1 MASSSSSS
9 SSSNQVLQPSE
20 QVLLTREQLEAMD
33 YNTLVKMDAMYSFTT
48 SRKTAKTKKTK
59 DAIITR
65 LLKNRVKKGKFAPE
79 QAAYLHYELTHPIAK
94 ALPVYQLTKE
104 EIEKGLMVQPTDGT
118 FIPPYLV
125 GEIYTIAKTMEDRDD
140 ELRFI
145 KSKFEP
151 NILHSNTRVFHVT
164 INGFTARMNFG
175 TALQGI
181 HYRNVFSPTF
191 FIKDYS
197 YLAKKF
203 EIDSTQLKSRDQY
216 RDEAGWLRGDYGPQ
230 PAFTHT
236 IPNRAIY
243 NNYADFK
250 NNQISK
256 FFIEHLFPT
265 YTLYYVIDNILTI
278 LESHRKASKVNIITQ
293 GYINTT
299 SLDQR
304 YLPQAQNNPINI
316 LKVYIRELNN
326 RLTNLKE
333 YKIIINNEKVKE
345 LNARL
350 DAINKLLVN
359 PDPSIPNQLN
369 AKFEERVISIV
380 MKPANKRFEKRGSV
394 KTTKATNKSMFNKYS
409 AKEDGLKKTIKRHHS
424 ARRHTRSKNSSRRIK
439 SV

>member
-1 MASSSSSS
+1 MAS

-20 QVLLTREQLEAMD
+20 QVLLTREELEAID
-33 YNTLVKMDAMYSFTT
+33 YSTLVKMDAMYSFAT
-48 SRKTAKTKKTK
+48 SRKTVKTKKTK

-65 LLKNRVKKGKFAPE
+65 LLKNSVTKGKFAPE

-94 ALPVYQLTKE
+94 ALPS
-104 EIEKGLMVQPTDGT
+104 GT

-125 GEIYTIAKTMEDRDD
+125 GEIYTIAKTMEDRDH

-151 NILHSNTRVFHVT
+151 NIVYPHSNLFRVN
-164 INGFTARMNFG
+164 INGFHLHIRLGEGLVGKHF
-175 TALQGI
+175 
-181 HYRNVFSPTF
+181 RNVFSPTF

-203 EIDSTQLKSRDQY
+203 EIDSKQLKSNAQY
-216 RDEAGWLRGDYGPQ
+216 RDEEGWKRGDYGPQ
-230 PAFTHT
+230 PPFTHT
-236 IPNRAIY
+236 ILNDAIY
-243 NNYADFK
+243 DNYADFK

-256 FFIEHLFPT
+256 FFITHLFPT

-278 LESHRKASKVNIITQ
+278 LENHRKASKVNIITQ

-299 SLDQR
+299 SLGQR
-304 YLPQAQNNPINI
+304 YLPPAQNNPINI

-369 AKFEERVISIV
+369 AKFEERVISII

-394 KTTKATNKSMFNKYS
+394 KTTKATKSMFNKYI

-424 ARRHTRSKNSSRRIK
+424 ARRYSRSKNSSRRIK
-439 SV
+439 SI

>member
-1 MASSSSSS
+1 MASSS
-9 SSSNQVLQPSE
+9 NQILQPAQ
-20 QVLLTREQLEAMD
+20 QVLLTKEELEAKD
-33 YNTLVKMDAMYSFTT
+33 YKTLVNMDNLYSFKK
-48 SRKTAKTKKTK
+48 SRKTASTRKTK

-65 LLKNRVKKGKFAPE
+65 LLRNGVPQSKYAPE
-79 QAAYLHYELTHPIAK
+79 KAAYLHYELNHPIAK
-94 ALPVYQLTKE
+94 ALPVYQLTE
-104 EIEKGLMVQPTDGT
+104 EEKEKGLMVQPTEGT

-151 NILHSNTRVFHVT
+151 IIEPHSDLFKVT
-164 INGFTARMNFG
+164 VNGFQLHIKPRKGLLLEKHFK
-175 TALQGI
+175 
-181 HYRNVFSPTF
+181 NVFSPTF

-203 EIDSTQLKSRDQY
+203 EINSALLKERGQY
-216 RDEAGWLRGDYGPQ
+216 RDEVGWKRGDYGPQ
-230 PAFTHT
+230 PPFTHT
-236 IPNRAIY
+236 IPYEAIY
-243 NNYADFK
+243 DNYARFK
-250 NNQISK
+250 DIQIIK
-256 FFIEHLFPT
+256 FYIAHLFPT
-265 YTLYYVIDNILTI
+265 YTLYYVIEKMLTI
-278 LESHRKASKVNIITQ
+278 LESHRKAKTVNIITR

-299 SLDQR
+299 SLEQL
-304 YLPQAQNNPINI
+304 YLPPDQNNPINI

-326 RLTNLKE
+326 RLINLQE
-333 YKIIINNEKVKE
+333 YKIIINNDIVKD

-369 AKFEERVISIV
+369 AKFEERVISII

-394 KTTKATNKSMFNKYS
+394 KTIKATKSMFNKYAS
-409 AKEDGLKKTIKRHHS
+409 KEDGSKKTIKRHHS

-439 SV
+439 SI

>member
-1 MASSSSSS
+1 MA

-33 YNTLVKMDAMYSFTT
+33 YNTLVKMDAMYSFNT
-48 SRKTAKTKKTK
+48 SRKTAKTRKTK

-65 LLKNRVKKGKFAPE
+65 LLKNRVIKGKFAPE

-94 ALPVYQLTKE
+94 ALPS
-104 EIEKGLMVQPTDGT
+104 GT

-125 GEIYTIAKTMEDRDD
+125 GEIYDIAKTMEDRDY

-151 NILHSNTRVFHVT
+151 NIVYPHSNLFRVN
-164 INGFTARMNFG
+164 INGFHLHIRLGEGLVGKHF
-175 TALQGI
+175 
-181 HYRNVFSPTF
+181 RNVFSPTF

-203 EIDSTQLKSRDQY
+203 EINSTQLKSRDQY
-216 RDEAGWLRGDYGPQ
+216 MDELGWLRGDYGPQ
-230 PAFTHT
+230 AAFTHT
-236 IPNRAIY
+236 IPRTAIY
-243 NNYADFK
+243 TSYADFK
-250 NNQISK
+250 DNQISK

-265 YTLYYVIDNILTI
+265 YTLYYVIDNILTL
-278 LESHRKASKVNIITQ
+278 LETHRKASKVNIITQ

-299 SLDQR
+299 SLMQL
-304 YLPQAQNNPINI
+304 YLPPDQNNPINI

-333 YKIIINNEKVKE
+333 YKIIINNDIVKD

-369 AKFEERVISIV
+369 AKFEERVISII

-394 KTTKATNKSMFNKYS
+394 KTIKATKSIFNKYI
-409 AKEDGLKKTIKRHHS
+409 AKENSSIKTIKRHHS
-424 ARRHTRSKNSSRRIK
+424 ARRHSRSKNSSRRIK
-439 SV
+439 SI

>member
-1 MASSSSSS
+1 MA

-20 QVLLTREQLEAMD
+20 QVLLTKEELEAMD

-48 SRKTAKTKKTK
+48 SRKTAKTRKTK
-59 DAIITR
+59 NAIITR
-65 LLKNRVKKGKFAPE
+65 LLKNRVIKGKFAPE

-94 ALPVYQLTKE
+94 ALPS
-104 EIEKGLMVQPTDGT
+104 GT

-125 GEIYTIAKTMEDRDD
+125 GEIYDIAKTMEDRDY

-151 NILHSNTRVFHVT
+151 NIVYPHSNLFRVN
-164 INGFTARMNFG
+164 INGFHLHIRLGEGLVGKHF
-175 TALQGI
+175 
-181 HYRNVFSPTF
+181 RNVFSPTF

-203 EIDSTQLKSRDQY
+203 EINSTQLKSRDQY
-216 RDEAGWLRGDYGPQ
+216 MDEEGWKRGDYGPQ
-230 PAFTHT
+230 PPFTHT

-243 NNYADFK
+243 ENYTDFK
-250 NNQISK
+250 DNQISK

-265 YTLYYVIDNILTI
+265 YTLYYVIDNILTL
-278 LESHRKASKVNIITQ
+278 LETHRKASKVNIITQ

-299 SLDQR
+299 SLMQL
-304 YLPQAQNNPINI
+304 YLPPDQNNPINI

-333 YKIIINNEKVKE
+333 YKIIINNDIVKD

-369 AKFEERVISIV
+369 AKFEERVISII

-394 KTTKATNKSMFNKYS
+394 KTIKATKSIFNKYI
-409 AKEDGLKKTIKRHHS
+409 AKENSSIKTIKRHHS
-424 ARRHTRSKNSSRRIK
+424 ARRHSRSKNSSRRIK

>member
-1 MASSSSSS
+1 MASSSY
-9 SSSNQVLQPSE
+9 QVLQPSE
-20 QVLLTREQLEAMD
+20 QILLTREELEAMD
-33 YNTLVKMDAMYSFTT
+33 YKTLVKMDDRYSFNTA
-48 SRKTAKTKKTK
+48 RKTVKTRKTK

-65 LLKNRVKKGKFAPE
+65 LLKNRVTKGKFAPE

-94 ALPVYQLTKE
+94 ALPVYQLTEE
-104 EIEKGLMVQPTDGT
+104 EIEKGLMVQPTEGT

-145 KSKFEP
+145 KSRFEP
-151 NILHSNTRVFHVT
+151 NIVYPHSDLFKVN
-164 INGFTARMNFG
+164 INGFHLHIRLGEGLVGKHF
-175 TALQGI
+175 
-181 HYRNVFSPTF
+181 RNVFSPTF

-203 EIDSTQLKSRDQY
+203 EIDSKQLKSRDQY
-216 RDEAGWLRGDYGPQ
+216 MDELGWLRGDYGPQ

-236 IPNRAIY
+236 IPRTAIY
-243 NNYADFK
+243 TSYADFK

-256 FFIEHLFPT
+256 FLIEHLFPT
-265 YTLYYVIDNILTI
+265 YTLYYVIDHILTL
-278 LESHRKASKVNIITQ
+278 LETHRKAKKVNIITR

-299 SLDQR
+299 SLDQL
-304 YLPQAQNNPINI
+304 YLPADQNNPINI
-316 LKVYIRELNN
+316 LKVYIRELNI
-326 RLTNLKE
+326 RLTNLQE

-369 AKFEERVISIV
+369 AKFEERVISII

-394 KTTKATNKSMFNKYS
+394 KTIKATNKSIFNKYS
-409 AKEDGLKKTIKRHHS
+409 AKEDGLIKTIKRHHS
-424 ARRHTRSKNSSRRIK
+424 ARRYSRSKNSSRRIK
-439 SV
+439 SI

>member
-1 MASSSSSS
+1 MASSSY
-9 SSSNQVLQPSE
+9 QVLQPSE
-20 QVLLTREQLEAMD
+20 QILLTREELEAMD
-33 YNTLVKMDAMYSFTT
+33 YKTLVKMDDRYSFNT
-48 SRKTAKTKKTK
+48 SRKTVKTRKTK

-65 LLKNRVKKGKFAPE
+65 LLKNGVTKGKFAPE

-94 ALPVYQLTKE
+94 ALPVYQLTEE
-104 EIEKGLMVQPTDGT
+104 EIEKGLMVQPTEGT

-151 NILHSNTRVFHVT
+151 IIEPHSDLFKVT
-164 INGFTARMNFG
+164 VNGFQLHIKPRKGLLLEKHFK
-175 TALQGI
+175 
-181 HYRNVFSPTF
+181 NVFSPTF

-203 EIDSTQLKSRDQY
+203 EINSALLKERGQY
-216 RDEAGWLRGDYGPQ
+216 RDEEGWKRGDYGPQ
-230 PAFTHT
+230 PPFTHT
-236 IPNRAIY
+236 IPNQAIY
-243 NNYADFK
+243 DNYARFK
-250 NNQISK
+250 DIQIIK
-256 FFIEHLFPT
+256 FYITHLFPT
-265 YTLYYVIDNILTI
+265 YTLYYVVEKMLTI
-278 LESHRKASKVNIITQ
+278 LESHRKAKTVNIITR

-299 SLDQR
+299 SLEQL
-304 YLPQAQNNPINI
+304 YLPPDQNNPINI

-326 RLTNLKE
+326 RLTNLQE

-369 AKFEERVISIV
+369 AKFEERVISII

-394 KTTKATNKSMFNKYS
+394 KTIKATNKSMFNKYS
-409 AKEDGLKKTIKRHHS
+409 AKEDGLIKTIKRHHS
-424 ARRHTRSKNSSRRIK
+424 ARGHTRSKNSSRRIK
-439 SV
+439 SI

>member
-1 MASSSSSS
+1 MASSS
-9 SSSNQVLQPSE
+9 NQILQPAV
-20 QVLLTREQLEAMD
+20 QPVLTKEELEAKD
-33 YNTLVKMDAMYSFTT
+33 YKTLVNMDNLYSFKK
-48 SRKTAKTKKTK
+48 SRKTASTRKTK

-65 LLKNRVKKGKFAPE
+65 LLRNGVPQSKFAPE
-79 QAAYLHYELTHPIAK
+79 QAAYLHYELNHPIAK
-94 ALPVYQLTKE
+94 ALPVYQLTEE
-104 EIEKGLMVQPTDGT
+104 EIEKGLMVQPTEGT

-151 NILHSNTRVFHVT
+151 IIEPHSDLFKVT
-164 INGFTARMNFG
+164 VNGFQLHIKPRKGLLLEKHFK
-175 TALQGI
+175 
-181 HYRNVFSPTF
+181 NVFSPTF

-203 EIDSTQLKSRDQY
+203 EINSALLKERAQY
-216 RDEAGWLRGDYGPQ
+216 RDEEGWKRGDYGPQ
-230 PAFTHT
+230 PPFTHT
-236 IPNRAIY
+236 IPNQAIY
-243 NNYADFK
+243 DNYARFK
-250 NNQISK
+250 DIQIIK
-256 FFIEHLFPT
+256 FYIAHLFPT
-265 YTLYYVIDNILTI
+265 YTLYYVIEKMLTI
-278 LESHRKASKVNIITQ
+278 LESHRKAKTVNIITR

-299 SLDQR
+299 SLEQL
-304 YLPQAQNNPINI
+304 YLPPDQNNPINI

-369 AKFEERVISIV
+369 AKFEERVISII

-394 KTTKATNKSMFNKYS
+394 KTIKATKSMFNKYAS
-409 AKEDGLKKTIKRHHS
+409 KEDGSKKTIKRHHS

-439 SV
+439 SI

>member
-1 MASSSSSS
+1 MA

-20 QVLLTREQLEAMD
+20 QVLLTREDLEAID
-33 YNTLVKMDAMYSFTT
+33 YKTLVKMDAMYSFNT
-48 SRKTAKTKKTK
+48 SRKTAKTRKTK

-65 LLKNRVKKGKFAPE
+65 LLKNRVIKGKFAPE
-79 QAAYLHYELTHPIAK
+79 QASYLHYELTHPIAK
-94 ALPVYQLTKE
+94 ALPS
-104 EIEKGLMVQPTDGT
+104 GT

-151 NILHSNTRVFHVT
+151 NIVYPHSNLFRVN
-164 INGFTARMNFG
+164 INGFHLHIRLGEGLVGKHF
-175 TALQGI
+175 
-181 HYRNVFSPTF
+181 RNVFSPTF

-203 EIDSTQLKSRDQY
+203 EIDSKQLKSRDQY
-216 RDEAGWLRGDYGPQ
+216 MDEVGWLRGDYGPQ
-230 PAFTHT
+230 AAFTHT
-236 IPNRAIY
+236 IPRTAIY
-243 NNYADFK
+243 TSYADFK
-250 NNQISK
+250 DNQISK
-256 FFIEHLFPT
+256 FFITHLFPT
-265 YTLYYVIDNILTI
+265 YTLYYVIDNILTL
-278 LESHRKASKVNIITQ
+278 LETHRKASKVNIITR

-299 SLDQR
+299 SLMQL
-304 YLPQAQNNPINI
+304 YLPADQNNPINI

-333 YKIIINNEKVKE
+333 YKIIINNDIVNE

-369 AKFEERVISIV
+369 AKFEERVISII

-394 KTTKATNKSMFNKYS
+394 KTIKATNKSMFNKYI
-409 AKEDGLKKTIKRHHS
+409 AKENSSIKTIKRHHS
-424 ARRHTRSKNSSRRIK
+424 ARRHSRSKNSSRRIK
-439 SV
+439 SI

>member
-1 MASSSSSS
+1 MA

-20 QVLLTREQLEAMD
+20 QVLLTREDLEAID
-33 YNTLVKMDAMYSFTT
+33 YKTLVKMDAMYSFNT
-48 SRKTAKTKKTK
+48 SRKTAKTRKTK

-65 LLKNRVKKGKFAPE
+65 LLKNRVIKGKFAPE
-79 QAAYLHYELTHPIAK
+79 QASYLHYELTHPIAK
-94 ALPVYQLTKE
+94 ALPS
-104 EIEKGLMVQPTDGT
+104 GT

-151 NILHSNTRVFHVT
+151 NIVYPHSNLFRVN
-164 INGFTARMNFG
+164 INGFHLHIRLGEGLVGKHF
-175 TALQGI
+175 
-181 HYRNVFSPTF
+181 RNVFSPTF

-203 EIDSTQLKSRDQY
+203 EIDSKQLKSRDQY
-216 RDEAGWLRGDYGPQ
+216 MDEVGWLRGDYGPQ
-230 PAFTHT
+230 AAFTHT
-236 IPNRAIY
+236 IPRTAIY
-243 NNYADFK
+243 TSYADFK
-250 NNQISK
+250 DNQISK
-256 FFIEHLFPT
+256 FFITHLFPT
-265 YTLYYVIDNILTI
+265 YTLYYVIDNILTL
-278 LESHRKASKVNIITQ
+278 LETHRKASKVNIITR

-299 SLDQR
+299 SLMQL
-304 YLPQAQNNPINI
+304 YLPADQNNPINI

-333 YKIIINNEKVKE
+333 YKIIINNDIVNE

-369 AKFEERVISIV
+369 AKFEERVISII

-394 KTTKATNKSMFNKYS
+394 KTITATNKSMFNKYI
-409 AKEDGLKKTIKRHHS
+409 AKENSSIKTIKRHHS
-424 ARRHTRSKNSSRRIK
+424 ARRHSRSKNSSRRIK
-439 SV
+439 SI